1 MTPEI
6 TRRHTFLRTLAVSAN
21 RGRCRGGNLVAQ
33 NEISC
38 EMKYVRNITGW
49 SKGENAVPR
58 LAFQNHTPFHG
69 QKEQSANKRRYKSPP
84 RINNK
89 GSLAQH
95 ARMMQ
100 GLQGNCKH
108 VAFLPA
114 LSVISLTFLICE
126 EEIEAR

>member
-1 MTPEI
+1 M
-6 TRRHTFLRTLAVSAN
+6 S
-21 RGRCRGGNLVAQ
+21 
-33 NEISC
+33 EISQDG
-38 EMKYVRNITGW
+38 VREKMRYLVLHFRIT
-49 SKGENAVPR
+49 
-58 LAFQNHTPFHG
+58 LLFHG
-69 QKEQSANKRRYKSPP
+69 QKEQSANKRRHKSPP